1 LYQGKTVVVLGA
13 AGFIGRWVAR
23 ALSDQKADLYLIV
36 RERAPAERIFL
47 KYQVSGEIVVA
58 DLSRPEVIESLFQ
71 KLKPLIT
78 FNLAGYGIDRS
89 ENQEDA
95 AHQINSHLVELL
107 CQMIAGNKNSNWSG
121 QDLVHVGSAL
131 EYGSIGG
138 HLAEDSIPHPTTL
151 YGKTKLAG
159 TNHLSH
165 YCRKHGLHA
174 ITTRLFTIYG
184 PGEHQG
190 RLMPSLI
197 ETARTGRPLN
207 LTSGAQKRDFT
218 YVEDVAEG
226 ILRLGGNSALPGD
239 VVNMATGR
247 LDTVRHFVEVAA
259 QILNIPREKLLFG
272 ALPPREEEMEHAP
285 VTLERL
291 KRLTDWMP
299 STNIGDGIRKT
310 WGFES
315 QSASTRFTA

>member
-1 LYQGKTVVVLGA
+1 VLGA

-36 RERAPAERIFL
+36 REREPAEKIFL
-47 KYQVSGEIVVA
+47 KYRVSGEIVVA
-58 DLSRPEVIESLFQ
+58 DLGRLEIVESLFQ
-71 KLKPLIT
+71 KLKPFIT

-89 ENQEDA
+89 ENEEDA
-95 AHQINSHLVELL
+95 AYRINSHLVELL
-107 CQMIAGNKNSNWSG
+107 CQVIARNKNSNWSG
-121 QDLVHVGSAL
+121 RDLVHTGSAL
-131 EYGSIGG
+131 EYGSISG
-138 HLAEDSIPHPTTL
+138 HLSEDSIPHPTTL

-165 YCRKHGLHA
+165 YCRKLGLDA
-174 ITTRLFTIYG
+174 LTARLFTVYG

-190 RLMPSLI
+190 RLLPSLM

-207 LTSGAQKRDFT
+207 LTPGGQKRDFI

-226 ILRLGGNSALPGD
+226 LLRIGGSAAQAGE

-259 QILNIPREKLLFG
+259 QSLNIPREKLLFG
-272 ALPPREEEMEHAP
+272 ALPQRKEEMEHEP

-291 KRLTDWMP
+291 KRLTNWAP
-299 STNIGDGIRKT
+299 STDIGDGIRKT
-310 WGFES
+310 WEFES
-315 QSASTRFTA
+315 QSASAGFTD